1 MCFLHFA
8 TERQGDT
15 FLSKPHM
22 ILQHLSILNYRNI
35 AEAEIAPSPKINCF
49 IGHNGQGKTNLLD
62 AIYFLSFTHSSSG
75 TQDGQNLRHDA
86 SEFMLAGHYDLDGT
100 PENISVGLRTGQK
113 KVLRRNQKAYKR
125 MSEHIGLLPLILVSP
140 TDNALILGGSEERR
154 RYMDQVIAQCSPA
167 YLANLQRYNQTL
179 KQRNTLLK
187 AAQNGSTEELG
198 AEGGEGIDAL
208 LDIYDEQMATTGE
221 HIYKERTA
229 FISQL
234 IPIFQRYYS
243 AIADSGEEVSLRYE
257 SHCNR
262 GPLINELRKS
272 RIADKAVGYSLHGIH
287 RDDLEMRLGGFP
299 IRKEGSQGQ
308 NKTYLI
314 SLRLAQFDILQHTGS
329 QTTPILLLD
338 DLFDR
343 LDSARMERLIALVA
357 GERFGQI
364 FITDTNRLH
373 LDRILQ
379 QSANADYK
387 LFLVENGGFSSTE

>member
-1 MCFLHFA
+1 MCFPLFS
-8 TERQGDT
+8 TERRGDT
-15 FLSKPHM
+15 IFINPNM

-75 TQDGQNLRHDA
+75 TQDGQNLRHEA
-86 SEFMLAGHYDLDGT
+86 SDFMLAGHYDLNGT
-100 PENISVGLRTGQK
+100 PENISVGLRKGQK

-140 TDNALILGGSEERR
+140 TDNSLISGGSEERR
-154 RYMDQVIAQCSPA
+154 RYMDQVIAQCNPT
-167 YLANLQRYNQTL
+167 YLANLQHYNQIL
-179 KQRNTLLK
+179 KQRNSLLK
-187 AAQNGSTEELG
+187 VAQNGTTEEPDTKS
-198 AEGGEGIDAL
+198 GENLDAL
-208 LDIYDEQMATTGE
+208 LDIYDEQMAAAGE
-221 HIYKERTA
+221 YIYKERTA
-229 FISQL
+229 FIRQL
-234 IPIFQRYYS
+234 IPIFQQYYN
-243 AIADSGEEVSLRYE
+243 AIANSGEEVSLHYE
-257 SHCNR
+257 SHCSR
-262 GPLINELRKS
+262 GSLIDELRKS

-287 RDDLEMRLGGFP
+287 RDDLEMQLEGFP

-308 NKTYLI
+308 AKTYLI
-314 SLRLAQFDILQHTGS
+314 SLRLAQFDFLKHTGS
-329 QTTPILLLD
+329 QTIPILLLD

-343 LDSARMERLIALVA
+343 LDSARVERLITLVA

-379 QSANADYK
+379 QTTTSDYK
-387 LFLVENGGFSSTE
+387 LFYVQNGNFSIPE